1 MDTADEMR
9 RRMET
14 WILRVVDVDG
24 REIMRAPAMLVAP
37 LEGGLAACD
46 STPMDS
52 GLMLSQIATVE
63 LGPEDAMSSAP
74 IATDPALFTF
84 GDLAIKGIRVS
95 LHRGMVAFD
104 GDTETHRSTSYTT
117 PLPAPTRLP

>member
-9 RRMET
+9 RRMAT
-14 WILRVVDVDG
+14 WLLRIVGVDG
-24 REIMRAPAMLVAP
+24 REILRAPAMMIAP
-37 LEGGLAACD
+37 LEGGLSGYD
-46 STPMDS
+46 STPMD

-74 IATDPALFTF
+74 VATDPVLFPF

-95 LHRGMVAFD
+95 LRVGMVAFD
-104 GDTETHRSTSYTT
+104 GDTKTHRSTSYTT
-117 PLPAPTRLP
+117 PLPAPPRLM